1 MKREKFEMEFLFKAS
16 PSILYTFL
24 TTPACI
30 VRWFWDAVDIQGDI
44 YTFSWEG
51 FEEVAEMIDDIEEER
66 LRFKWLDAD
75 NPEEYFEYRLSKS
88 AVTGETILEIV
99 DFAFEDEINDQE
111 QLWTSQ
117 INQLRK
123 ETGG

>member
-16 PSILYTFL
+16 PAILYTFL

-30 VRWFWDAVDIQGDI
+30 VRWFCDAVDIQGDI

-88 AVTGETILEIV
+88 AVTGETILEII
-99 DFAFEDEINDQE
+99 DFAFKDEILDQE
-111 QLWTSQ
+111 QLWKSQ
-117 INQLRK
+117 ISQLRK

>member
-30 VRWFWDAVDIQGDI
+30 VRWFCDSVDIQGDI